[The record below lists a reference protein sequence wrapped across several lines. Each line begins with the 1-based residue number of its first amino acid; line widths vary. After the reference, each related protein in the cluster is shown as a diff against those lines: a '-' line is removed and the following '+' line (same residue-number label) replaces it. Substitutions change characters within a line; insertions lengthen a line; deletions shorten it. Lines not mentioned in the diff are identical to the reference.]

1 MRLGQLARKLN
12 VRTAE
17 ITEFLA
23 QHNML
28 IDEGSNVRLQEDQ
41 VMLIVKHFDTANA
54 AFFLTE
60 KEESEVQI
68 EPIEKPKETVE
79 DAPAAQVLIEP
90 TTISEVDPEKPEVIR
105 APKVELSGLKV
116 LGKINLPEK
125 KKKEGE
131 AGSVEEQPVAPES
144 GNKSVRQE
152 RRPFRQQKNRNDKSY
167 KNPVAPQ
174 REREAREAEKVEREQ
189 QKQRKE
195 KRTQYYQNRVKSA
208 PTKPV
213 KKVEEPLVEIE
224 ESDTTGQLSRWKRFI
239 RWWNT

>member
-41 VMLIVKHFDTANA
+41 VVLIVKHFDAANA

-60 KEESEVQI
+60 KEVSEVQI
-68 EPIEKPKETVE
+68 EPKEEPKETVE
-79 DAPAAQVLIEP
+79 DAPARVLIEP

-116 LGKINLPEK
+116 LGKIDLPEK
-125 KKKEGE
+125 KKKEPE
-131 AGSVEEQPVAPES
+131 AGTIKVQPPATES

-152 RRPFRQQKNRNDKSY
+152 RRPFHQQKNRNDKSH
-167 KNPVAPQ
+167 KNPVALQ
-174 REREAREAEKVEREQ
+174 REREAREAEKVERER
-189 QKQRKE
+189 QKERKE
-195 KRTQYYQNRVKSA
+195 KRTQYYLNRVKSA

-213 KKVEEPLVEIE
+213 KKVEEPLVVIE